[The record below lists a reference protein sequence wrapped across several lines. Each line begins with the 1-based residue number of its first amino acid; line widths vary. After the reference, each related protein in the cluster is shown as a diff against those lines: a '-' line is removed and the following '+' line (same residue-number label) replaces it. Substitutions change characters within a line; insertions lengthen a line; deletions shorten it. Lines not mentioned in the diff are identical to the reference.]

1 MSINSFFKAFVSFR
15 FSIVLGLAMGLWLYM
30 TQSESQPLSS
40 FLTSKQIYLIAL
52 LIVLSF
58 RLIIWVVIEK
68 ASFYSVTSTMRNTV
82 IDYITCIISMLSI
95 VGCLFLLQTFIL

>member
-1 MSINSFFKAFVSFR
+1 MSVNSFFKAFVSFR

-30 TQSESQPLSS
+30 TQSENQPLSS

-58 RLIIWVVIEK
+58 RLIIWVLIEK

-82 IDYITCIISMLSI
+82 IDYIACIISMLSI

>member
-1 MSINSFFKAFVSFR
+1 MSISSFFKAFVSFR
-15 FSIVLGLAMGLWLYM
+15 FSVVLGLAMGLWLYM

-40 FLTSKQIYLIAL
+40 FLTSNQVYLIAL

-58 RLIIWVVIEK
+58 RLIIWVAIEK
-68 ASFYSVTSTMRNTV
+68 ASFYSVTSTIRNTV
-82 IDYITCIISMLSI
+82 IDYITCILSMLSL

>member
-1 MSINSFFKAFVSFR
+1 MSVNSFFKAFVSFR

-95 VGCLFLLQTFIL
+95 IGCLFLLQTFIL